1 MPDNSTLA
9 DQFLDHHAPEDWF
22 RVETS
27 DGYKGIDSDRV
38 PELRDALVDFIA
50 HVISSVIDA
59 GSERDAVNVRDA
71 VNENVTLHNAIEE
84 ELKGWTV

>member
-22 RVETS
+22 RAETS
-27 DGYKGIDSDRV
+27 DGYKGVDSNRV

-50 HVISSVIDA
+50 HVISSIIDA
-59 GSERDAVNVRDA
+59 GSERDA

-84 ELKGWTV
+84 ELNGWTI